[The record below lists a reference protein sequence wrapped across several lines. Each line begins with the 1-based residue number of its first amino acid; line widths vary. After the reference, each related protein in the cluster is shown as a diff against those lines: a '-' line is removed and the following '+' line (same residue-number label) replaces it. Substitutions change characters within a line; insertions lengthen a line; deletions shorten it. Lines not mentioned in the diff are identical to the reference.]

1 MKLNTDM
8 MVHRI
13 SDQIW
18 EIPTTEKDGMRVPA
32 RLYATE
38 SILSDMDRGVFE
50 QITNVACL
58 PGIRRYALCMPDG
71 HWGYGF
77 PIGGVAAFDPREGII
92 SPGGVGYDVNCG
104 MRLIRTDLT
113 LSDVRPRLESL
124 MTELFRKVPAGVG
137 ARGLGI
143 SNLLKDLDK
152 HGLLVIPARPS
163 EPPREPNYLAS
174 LYSPVGRAVL
184 GGLAAFGLQAMQ
196 TTDANK
202 SSASGMGSRR

>member
-58 PGIRRYALCMPDG
+58 PASVDIGGALHAGWPL
-71 HWGYGF
+71 GYGF
-77 PIGGVAAFDPREGII
+77 PIGGVA
-92 SPGGVGYDVNCG
+92 V
-104 MRLIRTDLT
+104 LILA
-113 LSDVRPRLESL
+113 
-124 MTELFRKVPAGVG
+124 TELF
-137 ARGLGI
+137 L
-143 SNLLKDLDK
+143 
-152 HGLLVIPARPS
+152 
-163 EPPREPNYLAS
+163 
-174 LYSPVGRAVL
+174 PVGW
-184 GGLAAFGLQAMQ
+184 AM
-196 TTDANK
+196 TSIAGCIYAN
-202 SSASGMGSRR
+202 